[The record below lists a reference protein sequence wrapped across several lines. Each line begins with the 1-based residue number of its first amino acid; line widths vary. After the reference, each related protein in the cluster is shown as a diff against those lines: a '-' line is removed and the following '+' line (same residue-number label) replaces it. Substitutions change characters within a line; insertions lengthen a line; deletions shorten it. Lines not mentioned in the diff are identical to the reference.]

1 MRGHDAMQSAP
12 SPVKLSYGD
21 LVRLPDDGKRHELID
36 GVHIVTP
43 SPSTA
48 HQRVAGNLF
57 FLIRL
62 HLESHPIGTVF
73 MAPLDVVFSEFD
85 VVEPDLL
92 FVSAAR
98 SAQVRSR
105 GVFGAPDLVVEI
117 LSPGTRRTDEAV
129 KRQLYERCGV
139 IEYWVIDPELNV
151 ATVFSRAAS
160 GGRCGRAVELSKARG
175 DLLTTALLPGW
186 TMPLAKLLA

>member
-1 MRGHDAMQSAP
+1 MQSAP

-92 FVSAAR
+92 FVSHAR
-98 SAQVRSR
+98 AGILTETHVHGS
-105 GVFGAPDLVVEI
+105 PDLVVEVT
-117 LSPGTRRTDEAV
+117 SPRTARRDEGIKLA
-129 KRQLYERCGV
+129 LYDRFE
-139 IEYWVIDPELNV
+139 IEESWVIDP
-151 ATVFSRAAS
+151 AS
-160 GGRCGRAVELSKARG
+160 ERFRVYRRRDGRLARFDELSAPACG
-175 DLLTTALLPGW
+175 VLTTPLLPG
-186 TMPLAKLLA
+186 MRLPVARVFEP

>member
-1 MRGHDAMQSAP
+1 MAGRDEMGRRAET
-12 SPVKLSYGD
+12 KLTYD
-21 LVRLPDDGKRHELID
+21 DYLLFPDDGRRHELID
-36 GVHIVTP
+36 GEHHVTP
-43 SPSTA
+43 SPVA
-48 HQRVAGNLF
+48 RHQRILRRLATAIDRWLDDHPAGEMF
-57 FLIRL
+57 F
-62 HLESHPIGTVF
+62 
-73 MAPLDVVFSEFD
+73 APFDVILSDFD

-151 ATVFSRAAS
+151 ATVFSRAGA
-160 GGRCGRAVELSKARG
+160 GGRFGRAVELSKERG